1 VSAEQSAE
9 RAVTEDRK
17 NVAALRLLA
26 LFTATHPPLSQLGDG
41 GRGGAD
47 SVIGGD
53 GGDGADDDDDDDE
66 TGGRSSSSGKK
77 RGGKSSGKKRAT
89 VAQQLQSLAS
99 VMEKLEPNNAGLV
112 LETAQLFSGLCLE
125 PRHQGALEVVGQMLK
140 RALDL
145 LAASSLSSS
154 SDEVLAA
161 ATCDLAQIAVQRA
174 AAAAGIG
181 AASSSSSGV
190 VLRHASEA
198 MDLYRRASKL
208 DPSNTKA
215 LVGMIQCQVLQGSM
229 DDASEQLEMVKVMSD
244 GEAPDAKFLLL
255 ECRLALYAA
264 QRDKARSAATGQ
276 SSSGKSARAAL
287 RLLEKAAKVH
297 KRTSRAAAKGA
308 WVGELSQHGGGA
320 AGGAGSGLCFAER
333 AMVGAQ
339 PFVGLEITDLYL
351 SHCED
356 TDPRGGFGPPSF
368 SSGTTGSAS
377 GAGGSSGG
385 GSSGG
390 GRKNGGG
397 GGASSGVAGE
407 RGDALERAL
416 WVAKDLIGQV
426 PSLVEAHF
434 LAARATLFLDAQHPD
449 SALKLL
455 KRCLKVDPGF
465 APAHLLTATIALDY
479 LGNPRFAQQAL
490 DTALGLDFSVRND
503 PKYHLARARVLAAQG
518 QSEQALA
525 QLVDAAD
532 ILTDLKPSDRAAL
545 EVSEVCVFVRC
556 FSLFFFSLFLITSRR
571 FSYFLRTSRLPVVPL
586 PIALYRAI
594 IIIRNTSGGARAHF
608 SGAQAP
614 FRSQAAGAV
623 RQRCFQGHRFRS
635 PAYLVRS

>member
-1 VSAEQSAE
+1 VKLILKRSLVLGYDPEKRPKLPHLEQLMLSMQFFFKLTNLTDLNLFISAGQNDWVSAEQAAE
-9 RAVTEDRK
+9 RAVTEDRN

-41 GRGGAD
+41 GRGGSIA
-47 SVIGGD
+47 SSIGG
-53 GGDGADDDDDDDE
+53 GDADADDDDDEDE
-66 TGGRSSSSGKK
+66 PDGRSSSGKK
-77 RGGKSSGKKRAT
+77 GGRSSGKKRAT
-89 VAQQLQSLAS
+89 VAQQLQTLAS
-99 VMEKLEPNNAGLV
+99 VMEKLEPNNAALA

-125 PRHQGALEVVGQMLK
+125 PRHQGALEVVGHMFR

-145 LAASSLSSS
+145 LSSPQGGNFASLASSSAS

-181 AASSSSSGV
+181 ASSNSSSSGV
-190 VLRHASEA
+190 VLRYASEA

-308 WVGELSQHGGGA
+308 WMGELSQGGSAGGGSA
-320 AGGAGSGLCFAER
+320 SSGLCFAER

-339 PFVGLEITDLYL
+339 PFVGLEIAALYL

-356 TDPRGGFGPPSF
+356 TDPSGGFGPPS
-368 SSGTTGSAS
+368 S
-377 GAGGSSGG
+377 GATSSSANGSSSSSGG
-385 GSSGG
+385 
-390 GRKNGGG
+390 RKKGG

-416 WVAKDLIGQV
+416 SVAKDLIGQV

-434 LAARATLFLDAQHPD
+434 LAARATLSLDAQHPD

-532 ILTDLKPSDRAAL
+532 ILTDLKPADRAAL
-545 EVSEVCVFVRC
+545 EVGKV
-556 FSLFFFSLFLITSRR
+556 
-571 FSYFLRTSRLPVVPL
+571 
-586 PIALYRAI
+586 AL
-594 IIIRNTSGGARAHF
+594 
-608 SGAQAP
+608 
-614 FRSQAAGAV
+614 
-623 RQRCFQGHRFRS
+623 
-635 PAYLVRS
+635 